1 MSKLNFAAS
10 TTAEAR
16 ITRISSFMVHL
27 YSVTRYLWVITALFQ
42 PPAKM
47 VTVRLKNYVQLWYI

>member
-1 MSKLNFAAS
+1 MSKLNFAAL

-42 PPAKM
+42 PPAKLDSRTM
-47 VTVRLKNYVQLWYI
+47 FNYGISQ